1 MKHILIATAAA
12 FGLLAGTA
20 HAGAVEDLLA
30 RYKSEGASEFSA
42 ERGAAMWTQMA
53 RDSESG
59 KEMNCATCHTQDL
72 RKTGK
77 HEKTGKL
84 IEPLAPSAN
93 PKRLTD
99 TAFIEKWFTRNCK
112 GTWGRACTPQE
123 KGDFLMFMS
132 KQ

>member
-1 MKHILIATAAA
+1 MKYTLVATVAAI
-12 FGLLAGTA
+12 GLLAGTA
-20 HAGAVEDLLA
+20 HAGAMEDLLA
-30 RYKSEGASEFSA
+30 RYKSEGAGEFSA
-42 ERGAAMWTQMA
+42 ERGAAMWTQLA
-53 RDSESG
+53 RDPESG
-59 KEMNCATCHTQDL
+59 KEISCATCHMQDL
-72 RKTGK
+72 RKPGK

-99 TAFIEKWFTRNCK
+99 VAHIEKWFTRNCK
-112 GTWGRACTPQE
+112 GTWGRLCTPQE

>member
-1 MKHILIATAAA
+1 MKHTLIATAAA
-12 FGLLAGTA
+12 ISLLAGTA

-42 ERGAAMWTQMA
+42 ERGAAMWTQAA
-53 RDSESG
+53 RDPKSG
-59 KEMNCATCHTQDL
+59 KEINCATCHTQDL
-72 RKTGK
+72 RKPGK

-112 GTWGRACTPQE
+112 GTWGRLCTPQE

>member
-12 FGLLAGTA
+12 ISLLAGTA
-20 HAGAVEDLLA
+20 HAGAMEDLLA

-42 ERGAAMWTQMA
+42 ERGATMWTKMA
-53 RDSESG
+53 RDAESG
-59 KEMNCATCHTQDL
+59 KEINCATCHTQDL
-72 RKTGK
+72 RKPGK

-84 IEPLAPSAN
+84 IEPLAPSVN

-112 GTWGRACTPQE
+112 GTWGRLCTPQE